1 MKKRYIKPRGYR
13 WTEYILIID
22 PDRDFYAYQKKC
34 YAKDWHL
41 HTYITRRYK
50 TELLD
55 NKFQIIAFERVLIKK
70 GFILKSGD

>member
-1 MKKRYIKPRGYR
+1 MKKIYIKPRGYR

-22 PDRDFYAYQKKC
+22 PDRDYYAYQKKC
-34 YAKDWHL
+34 YAKDWHM

-70 GFILKSGD
+70 GFIFKGD